1 MEGKTP
7 WVLHDRIFSEDH
19 MYNFIQRTSARENLT
34 QTEIALPLMKK
45 LHEGQTR
52 KGAEKI
58 PYIYPP
64 LLMACHACAL
74 GLKEDDLLA
83 TILLHDVCEDCGVTP
98 EELPVNENVRKTVE
112 LLTFEI
118 REGETDEDAHE
129 RYFTAIKTNR
139 LAVIVKIIDR
149 CNNLS
154 TMMGSFDRERMI
166 EYIEETEKY
175 VFPLMD
181 LLKFGYD
188 GKYYDVAFLIKYHL
202 LSVVHND
209 KHALTLL

>member
-1 MEGKTP
+1 MGGIVRNDGVHQYGLHFCGSTRNGEGHIGNTRNLFIVLGIVAIVMDIPMEG
-7 WVLHDRIFSEDH
+7 
-19 MYNFIQRTSARENLT
+19 
-34 QTEIALPLMKK
+34 
-45 LHEGQTR
+45 
-52 KGAEKI
+52 
-58 PYIYPP
+58 
-64 LLMACHACAL
+64 
-74 GLKEDDLLA
+74 DLLA

-98 EELPVNENVRKTVE
+98 AELPVNENVRKAVE

-188 GKYYDVAFLIKYHL
+188 GKYYDVAFLIKYHI